1 MNKKTQNN
9 STYGSVLAIM
19 FGLLIFYYIYKLNIL
34 LIIAFSLCA
43 LSLLSYKISLL
54 IHKIWIYLAMVLS
67 RIISPIILS
76 IFFYF
81 FLFPISLLSKIFRK
95 NIIVKKDNLSSMYK
109 TVNTNFSNTDFE
121 ETW

>member
-67 RIISPIILS
+67 RIISPIFLS

>member
-1 MNKKTQNN
+1 MKKNRQNN
-9 STYGSVLAIM
+9 SSYGSVLAIM
-19 FGLLIFYYIYKLNIL
+19 FGLLIFYYIYELNVL
-34 LIIAFSLCA
+34 LIIAFSLCT

-54 IHKIWIYLAMVLS
+54 IHKIWMALAIILS

-81 FLFPISLLSKIFRK
+81 FLFPIALLSKTFRK
-95 NIIVKKDNLSSMYK
+95 SIIVKKDNLSSMYT
-109 TVNTNFSNTDFE
+109 TVNKNFSCTDFE